1 MSRILDFTRSII
13 QIHAVCLLLNFE
25 KETDR
30 CQLMAWA
37 QTSLPLFLLQPIALV
52 PGENILVA
60 AQTTGFPS
68 EGILAMSVLPFHDST
83 GTGTVTDF
91 EVSNFTAG
99 VVSRGGRDGSSA
111 WFSRVDSKT

>member
-1 MSRILDFTRSII
+1 MGPDLIAIVPFAANCTG
-13 QIHAVCLLLNFE
+13 
-25 KETDR
+25 
-30 CQLMAWA
+30 AW
-37 QTSLPLFLLQPIALV
+37 
-52 PGENILVA
+52 ENILVA